1 MGNVSYRGM
10 ENQIIIEGN
19 LVSYL
24 SKAGEKPEQC
34 LLFLHG
40 WRSQKEVWLPI
51 VNHQITKSPN
61 HSIYALD
68 LPGFGSSPAPKVAW
82 AVGDYAE
89 IVKGFIQKLGLNN
102 VIIIGHSFGGRVG
115 IKLAAR
121 HSKLISKLVLV
132 DSAGF
137 VDERTKKRAMEL
149 TAKLAKPFFLPKFM
163 QGLRRK
169 IYKYI
174 GADDYVATPW
184 LTETFVKV
192 KNEDLSEEMKKIS
205 CPTFLIWGEND
216 TDTPVGFGQR
226 MHALIPNSKF
236 LILKNAGHF
245 GFLDKPEEFVSALF
259 EFIKK

>member
-1 MGNVSYRGM
+1 MPQQS
-10 ENQIIIEGN
+10 IIIN
-19 LVSYL
+19 NQLVVY
-24 SKAGEKPEQC
+24 ARFGESNGRTP

-149 TAKLAKPFFLPKFM
+149 MAKLAKPFFLPKFM

-226 MHALIPNSKF
+226 MHALISNSKF